1 MSAAWMMKR
10 ICNDCYVIGGTGLVG
25 TVEVVRVKG
34 EIGWEGEEVLQQ
46 EVKNKIATVEKIHKE
61 IV

>member
-1 MSAAWMMKR
+1 MKR

-46 EVKNKIATVEKIHKE
+46 EVKNKIVTVEKIQKE